1 MASTNIPVAIIMSL
15 LVTSSPALEAFS
27 SKTSDASVSNDQQTG
42 TDYLDLD
49 TQYSKPVSEYSKLEP
64 EFSKLEP
71 QFSDTAYTSSGPAA
85 ALLPLG
91 DKVYISG
98 VIPGRLLCILG

>member
-1 MASTNIPVAIIMSL
+1 MSL

-27 SKTSDASVSNDQQTG
+27 SRTSDASVSNDQSD

-49 TQYSKPVSEYSKLEP
+49 TKNSKPVSEYSKLEP

-71 QFSDTAYTSSGPAA
+71 QFSDIAYTSSGPAA

-91 DKVYISG
+91 DKVYI
-98 VIPGRLLCILG
+98 IIMTLDFPMD

>member
-1 MASTNIPVAIIMSL
+1 MASTNTPVAIIMSL

-27 SKTSDASVSNDQQTG
+27 SRASDASVSNDQSG

-49 TQYSKPVSEYSKLEP
+49 TEYSKPVSEYSKLEP

-91 DKVYISG
+91 DKVY
-98 VIPGRLLCILG
+98 L

>member
-27 SKTSDASVSNDQQTG
+27 SRTSDASVSNDQQTG

-91 DKVYISG
+91 DKVY
-98 VIPGRLLCILG
+98 L

>member
-1 MASTNIPVAIIMSL
+1 MASTNTPVAIIMCL

-27 SKTSDASVSNDQQTG
+27 SRTSDASVSNDQSG

-49 TQYSKPVSEYSKLEP
+49 TEYSKPVSEYSKLEP

-71 QFSDTAYTSSGPAA
+71 QFSDTAYASSGPTA

-91 DKVYISG
+91 DKVYNS
-98 VIPGRLLCILG
+98 LS